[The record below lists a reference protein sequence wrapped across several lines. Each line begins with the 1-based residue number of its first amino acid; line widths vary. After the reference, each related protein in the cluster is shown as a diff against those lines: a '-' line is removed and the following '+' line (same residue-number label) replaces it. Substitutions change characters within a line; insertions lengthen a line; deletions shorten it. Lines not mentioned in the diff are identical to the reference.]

1 MDVNGRHTKTEYKL
15 PCIIAMRTEVLQ
27 YIKKKLEFT
36 AVFHSRSYC
45 YHPLL
50 SKALMDNIVTIMI
63 ITTVAILTC
72 LYLVILIVNI
82 VARAGTWLG

>member
-1 MDVNGRHTKTEYKL
+1 M
-15 PCIIAMRTEVLQ
+15 
-27 YIKKKLEFT
+27 
-36 AVFHSRSYC
+36 FHSRSYP

-50 SKALMDNIVTIMI
+50 SRALMDNIVTIMI
-63 ITTVAILTC
+63 ITTVAMLTC

>member
-1 MDVNGRHTKTEYKL
+1 ML
-15 PCIIAMRTEVLQ
+15 PFNIETRTEVLYYKQ
-27 YIKKKLEFT
+27 EFT
-36 AVFHSRSYC
+36 TVFHSRSYP

-50 SKALMDNIVTIMI
+50 SRALMDNIVTIMI
-63 ITTVAILTC
+63 ITTVAMLTC

>member
-1 MDVNGRHTKTEYKL
+1 MF
-15 PCIIAMRTEVLQ
+15 P
-27 YIKKKLEFT
+27 
-36 AVFHSRSYC
+36 SRS

-50 SKALMDNIVTIMI
+50 SRTLMDNIVTIMI
-63 ITTVAILTC
+63 ITTVAMLTC

>member
-1 MDVNGRHTKTEYKL
+1 M
-15 PCIIAMRTEVLQ
+15 
-27 YIKKKLEFT
+27 
-36 AVFHSRSYC
+36 FHSRSYPH
-45 YHPLL
+45 HPLL
-50 SKALMDNIVTIMI
+50 SKALMDNIATIMI